1 MFYKSSQIIKIQG
14 KSIKLILLLF
24 VFSFLSNV
32 DGYAA
37 DNQFKLPVAAKL
49 TYLIQNSIVA
59 INHANITGNYAVF
72 RDLSAPNLIA
82 HSTPSTLAEEYRAFR
97 KNGIDLSPL
106 LMITPKLSKKV
117 KINSEGLLIL
127 EGYYPSKPL
136 RTLFNLKYR
145 NIAGRWR
152 LESMKLQLIE
162 AKKFM
167 VSQKNKLKKQLV
179 NSKKSE
185 HKKKQ

>member
-1 MFYKSSQIIKIQG
+1 MCNQSFQITKIPG
-14 KSIKLILLLF
+14 SAIKLISFLF
-24 VFSFLSNV
+24 VFSFLHNI
-32 DGYAA
+32 DLYAA
-37 DNQFKLPVAAKL
+37 DNQSKLPAAAKL
-49 TYLIQNSIVA
+49 TYLIQNSIAA

-72 RDLSAPNLIA
+72 RDLSAPNMIA
-82 HSTPSTLAEEYRAFR
+82 HSSPATLAEEYRAFR

-106 LMITPKLSKKV
+106 LIITPKLSKKI
-117 KINSEGLLIL
+117 KINSDELLVL

-167 VSQKNKLKKQLV
+167 VSQKNKSKKQLV
-179 NSKKSE
+179 NPQKTE
-185 HKKKQ
+185 HKKKR